1 MPLDLF
7 FVWIDSLYM
16 SCNLRLL
23 SNYHKKPM
31 HTVEPYIARVYS
43 NTTQDTFITST
54 NCLDGAFII
63 LLLLSS
69 PFISMLDFLQHNT
82 M

>member
-43 NTTQDTFITST
+43 NTTQTHSSLQPTA
-54 NCLDGAFII
+54 LMVP
-63 LLLLSS
+63 LLYYYS
-69 PFISMLDFLQHNT
+69 
-82 M
+82 

>member
-43 NTTQDTFITST
+43 NTT
-54 NCLDGAFII
+54 
-63 LLLLSS
+63 
-69 PFISMLDFLQHNT
+69 
-82 M
+82 